1 MCRITDL
8 RNKEVI
14 NIKDGSRL
22 GCVYDAEF
30 DICTAKIVAIIV
42 PGSSCFFGLFGR
54 DEDYVIPWKDI
65 EKIGDDIIL
74 VCYDIPHYIKNK
86 KKCNIFK

>member
-8 RNKEVI
+8 RSKEVI
-14 NIKDGSRL
+14 NIKDGCRL

-30 DICTAKIVAIIV
+30 ETCSGHIVAIIV
-42 PGSSCFFGLFGR
+42 PGPARFFGLFGR
-54 DEDYVIPWKDI
+54 DDDFVIPWGNI

-74 VCYDIPHYIKNK
+74 VCYDIPHHIK
-86 KKCNIFK
+86 KKKKYQLF

>member
-14 NIKDGSRL
+14 NITDGSRL

-30 DICTAKIVAIIV
+30 DVCTAKIVAIIV
-42 PGSSCFFGLFGR
+42 PGPAKFFGLFGR
-54 DEDYVIPWKDI
+54 DEDYIIPWDNI

-74 VCYDIPHYIKNK
+74 VCYNIPHYIKK
-86 KKCNIFK
+86 KKKGMFS

>member
-14 NIKDGSRL
+14 NIKDGCRL

-42 PGSSCFFGLFGR
+42 PGASGFFGLFGR
-54 DEDYVIPWKDI
+54 EEDYIIPWGDI

-74 VCYDIPHYIKNK
+74 VCYDVPHYIKNK
-86 KKCNIFK
+86 KKNKLF